1 MPEPSFQDVA
11 VANGAEAFLAQINAN
26 PDVDYIF
33 ANTGTDH
40 GPILEALAK
49 MRRSESKG
57 AEIVVAP
64 HEQAAVSM
72 AHGYYCVSGKP
83 QVVLVHTLPGTAN
96 GLGGLI
102 NAKSCQAPM
111 LFVAGR
117 TPVTEGELAGGKSQH
132 IHWRQESRDQG
143 GIVREFVKWDYE
155 NRANEQ
161 LGAIIPRAFKI
172 AMAEPRGPVY
182 LSLPR
187 EWLYE
192 SMESTRVSAEAFKPP
207 TKHQTPEDDLERAAD
222 LLMGA
227 AEPVILTR
235 YLGRNPEAVAALVE
249 LAELLAIPVVQHFM
263 SQYVNFPASHP
274 CHGGHDVAPHLSR
287 ADLVFLMDTDVP
299 WTPATRERLRPGAA
313 VLQLEADPLFSSIPV
328 WNFPVDHAMTGV
340 SDVTLP
346 VLNRIVRQKL
356 EGAGAKTRKA
366 VEERRARVEA
376 AHRQRRAELAARID
390 RVKDERPIHPL
401 WVSRCMAEAMDEKTI
416 VMGEAVT
423 SPVEAVLGLERP
435 GSHFGQAPA
444 GHLGW
449 GLGAA
454 IGAKLAAPD
463 HTVIA
468 AEGDG
473 CYMFS
478 VPTACHF
485 TAQKYGAPFL
495 TVVYNNGA
503 WNASLSTVR
512 ELYPDGAAQQTGVF
526 PGTDLTPSPRFELV
540 AQACGAYAERV
551 EDPADLPGAFERGLK
566 AVREEGRQALLNV
579 VCRNPAG

>member
-1 MPEPSFQDVA
+1 MPGPHFEDVT

-49 MRRSESKG
+49 MHRSESKG
-57 AEIVVAP
+57 AEIIVVP

-72 AHGYYCVSGKP
+72 AHGYYCASGKP

-96 GLGGLI
+96 GLGGLM
-102 NAKSCQAPM
+102 NAKACQVPM

-117 TPVTEGELAGGKSQH
+117 TPVTEGEVPGGKSRH

-143 GIVREFVKWDYE
+143 SIVREFVKWDYE

-192 SMESTRVSAEAFKPP
+192 SMETTRVSADVFKPP
-207 TKHQTPEDDLERAAD
+207 SKYQTPVGDLQEAAEI
-222 LLMGA
+222 LMGA
-227 AEPVILTR
+227 ANPVILTR
-235 YLGRNPEAVAALVE
+235 YLGKTPAAVKPLVE
-249 LAELLAIPVVQHFM
+249 LADLLAIPVVQHPQSPYM
-263 SQYVNFPASHP
+263 NFPSSHP
-274 CHGGHDVAPHLSR
+274 CHAGHDIDAHIKR
-287 ADLVFLMDTDVP
+287 ADVVFLIDIDVP
-299 WTPATRERLRPGAA
+299 WTPANRDKLLPEAV
-313 VLQLEADPLFSSIPV
+313 VLQLEIDPLFSAIPV
-328 WNFPVDHAMTGV
+328 WGFPVDHAMTGS

-346 VLNRIVRQKL
+346 VLNGLIRQGL
-356 EGAGAKTRKA
+356 DGSDALRKA
-366 VEERRARVEA
+366 VEERRARVKA
-376 AHRQRRAELAARID
+376 AHDQTRAELAARIEK
-390 RVKDERPIHPL
+390 VKGERPIHPL
-401 WVSRCMAEAMDEKTI
+401 WVSQCIADVMDEKTI
-416 VMGEAVT
+416 VVGEAVT
-423 SPVEAVLGLERP
+423 SPLGPVLGLERP
-435 GSHFGQAPA
+435 ASFFDQAPA

-449 GLGAA
+449 GMGAA

-473 CYMFS
+473 SYMFC

-485 TAQKYGAPFL
+485 TAQKYQIPFL
-495 TVVYNNGA
+495 TVIYNNQA
-503 WNASLSTVR
+503 WNATLSTVR
-512 ELYPDGAAQQTGVF
+512 ELYPDGVAHQTRNF
-526 PGTDLTPSPRFELV
+526 PGTDLTPSPQFEMI
-540 AQACGAYAERV
+540 AQACGAHAERV
-551 EDPADLPGAFERGLK
+551 DDPEELPAALARGLK
-566 AVREEGRQALLNV
+566 AVKEDGRQALVNV
-579 VCRNPAG
+579 ICRNPAG

>member
-1 MPEPSFQDVA
+1 MPAPVFEDVA
-11 VANGAEAFLAQINAN
+11 VSNGAEAFLAQINAN

-49 MRRSESKG
+49 MHRSESRG
-57 AEIVVAP
+57 AEILVVP

-72 AHGYYCVSGKP
+72 AHGYYCASGKP

-96 GLGGLI
+96 GLGGLM
-102 NAKSCQAPM
+102 NAKACQVPM

-117 TPVTEGELAGGKSQH
+117 TPVTEGEVAGGKSRH

-161 LGAIIPRAFKI
+161 LGTIVPRAFKI

-192 SMESTRVSAEAFKPP
+192 TMESTRVSADAFTPP
-207 TKHQTPEDDLERAAD
+207 SKIQTPMDDLRQAAD
-222 LLMGA
+222 VLAGA
-227 AEPVILTR
+227 AEPVIVTR
-235 YLGRNPEAVAALVE
+235 YLGKTPAAVAPLVE
-249 LAELLAIPVVQHFM
+249 LAELLAIPVVQHPQSPYM
-263 SQYVNFPASHP
+263 NFPSSHP
-274 CHGGHDVAPHLSR
+274 CHAGHDVPGR
-287 ADLVFLMDTDVP
+287 VKNADVIFLIDVDVP
-299 WTPATRERLRPGAA
+299 WTPATRDNLRADA
-313 VLQLEADPLFSSIPV
+313 TVLQLEVDPLFSSIPV
-328 WNFPVDHAMTGV
+328 WGFPVDRAMTGA

-346 VLNRIVRQKL
+346 VLNGLIREALDGSDAQRSH
-356 EGAGAKTRKA
+356 
-366 VEERRARVEA
+366 VEA
-376 AHRQRRAELAARID
+376 RRTRIQAAHDANRAELAARIQKV
-390 RVKDERPIHPL
+390 RNERPIHPL
-401 WVSRCMAEAMDEKTI
+401 WVSRCIADVVDEKTI

-423 SPVEAVLGLERP
+423 SPLGPVLGMERP
-435 GSHFGQAPA
+435 GSFFDQAPA

-449 GLGAA
+449 GMGAA

-468 AEGDG
+468 CEGDG
-473 CYMFS
+473 SYMFC

-485 TAQKYGAPFL
+485 TAQKYRVPFL
-495 TVVYNNGA
+495 TVIYNNQA
-503 WNASLSTVR
+503 WNATLSTVR
-512 ELYPDGAAQQTGVF
+512 ELYPDGVAHQTRNF
-526 PGTDLTPSPRFELV
+526 PGTDLTPSPQFELT
-540 AQACGAYAERV
+540 AQACGAWAERV
-551 EDPADLPGAFERGLK
+551 DDPAELPAALERGLK
-566 AVREEGRQALLNV
+566 AVKVEGRQALLNV
-579 VCRNPAG
+579 ICRNPAG